1 MSCSIGRHQTTS
13 GHPAVA
19 KAHGASLDAYEPVIS
34 NLDWR
39 PACDGAIIEVISDRG
54 KILGIHASA
63 FHSAVIAEWSIH
75 YADGVPVSAEYREL
89 TRGRIQ
95 EGDRAGEYSG
105 ENTVKEISTWT
116 WNGAH
121 FPIKDE
127 SRRKELADILQRSKQ
142 EAEQAG
148 SGQPATRPVVE
159 PAGGDKPQPEAE
171 GRSR

>member
-1 MSCSIGRHQTTS
+1 MKHALAIVLTAVSI
-13 GHPAVA
+13 
-19 KAHGASLDAYEPVIS
+19 AHAEPIIS

-63 FHSAVIAEWSIH
+63 YHSAVIAEWSIH

-89 TRGRIQ
+89 KRGRIQ
-95 EGDRAGEYSG
+95 EGDRAGEHSG
-105 ENTVKEISTWT
+105 EDTVKEITTWA
-116 WNGAH
+116 WNGDH

-127 SRRKELADILQRSKQ
+127 TRRKELADILQRSKQ

-148 SGQPATRPVVE
+148 TGQPATRPE
-159 PAGGDKPQPEAE
+159 LKSEGSDKSQPESE

>member
-1 MSCSIGRHQTTS
+1 MIPSSHAIAIAA
-13 GHPAVA
+13 AVISVA
-19 KAHGASLDAYEPVIS
+19 QAEPVIS

-39 PACDGAIIEVISDRG
+39 PACDGAIIEVISERG

-75 YADGVPVSAEYREL
+75 YAEGVPVSAQYREL

-105 ENTVKEISTWT
+105 EDTVKEITTST
-116 WNGAH
+116 WNGDH

-127 SRRKELADILQRSKQ
+127 SRRKELADILQRSRQ

-148 SGQPATRPVVE
+148 AGQPATRPE
-159 PAGGDKPQPEAE
+159 SDSEGSDKPQPESE

>member
-1 MSCSIGRHQTTS
+1 MFYDVLRRNNPMKHTIAIVAAVISIAQ
-13 GHPAVA
+13 A
-19 KAHGASLDAYEPVIS
+19 EPVIS

-39 PACDGAIIEVISDRG
+39 PACDGANIEVISDRG

-89 TRGRIQ
+89 KRGRIQ

-105 ENTVKEISTWT
+105 EDTVKEITTWT
-116 WNGAH
+116 WNGDH
-121 FPIKDE
+121 FPIKDD
-127 SRRKELADILQRSKQ
+127 SRRKELADILGRSKK

-148 SGQPATRPVVE
+148 AEQPATRSESKSDGNQNPRH
-159 PAGGDKPQPEAE
+159 EAE